1 MRREMTNGPVQML
14 VIGFEGGE
22 FRGEIAEALDRLGT
36 SDTIRVLAISLV
48 IKDADGRVR
57 IAETQDGDAAD
68 TAALEEVADG
78 LEPGTAAA
86 IALLEHRWAIP
97 LREAIARAG
106 GQPIADVWVGPE
118 DLARLGVSG
127 EAMASE

>member
-1 MRREMTNGPVQML
+1 MSNGPVQML

-68 TAALEEVADG
+68 TAALEEVAEG

-106 GQPIADVWVGPE
+106 GQPIADVWVTPE
-118 DLARLGVSG
+118 DLARLGVPG
-127 EAMASE
+127 EAMGSD